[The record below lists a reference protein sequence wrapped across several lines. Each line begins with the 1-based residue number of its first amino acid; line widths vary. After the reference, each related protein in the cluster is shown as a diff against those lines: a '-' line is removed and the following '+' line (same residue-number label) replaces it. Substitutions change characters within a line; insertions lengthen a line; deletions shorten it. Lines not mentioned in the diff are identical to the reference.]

1 MANRLR
7 ILICASLFTSA
18 TFAASTARVEFKD
31 AQGQD
36 VGSATLA
43 PKNSDDMGGVRITLD
58 VHGLPPG
65 EHAIHVHQNPKCD
78 PPAFESAGG
87 HFNPENK
94 QHGLHNPQGPHAGD
108 MENFVVGSNGT
119 AQVEI
124 IAPGVT
130 LNHGDTALL
139 TNGGRSLII
148 HAHADDMKS
157 NPAGNA
163 GPRIACGVVTPE

>member
-1 MANRLR
+1 
-7 ILICASLFTSA
+7 
-18 TFAASTARVEFKD
+18 
-31 AQGQD
+31 
-36 VGSATLA
+36 
-43 PKNSDDMGGVRITLD
+43 
-58 VHGLPPG
+58 
-65 EHAIHVHQNPKCD
+65 
-78 PPAFESAGG
+78 
-87 HFNPENK
+87 
-94 QHGLHNPQGPHAGD
+94 